1 MNGGSMSEKIR
12 GEHLQRGAYVYVR
25 QSTPYQVRNHLEGK
39 ERQYAL
45 AERAKQLGF
54 SRVIV
59 IDEDLGRSGSG
70 AQERVGFGRLLASV
84 CQGLAGAVFALEA
97 SRLARNNRDWHH
109 LVDLCALAETL
120 LIDTDGIYDPRSLN
134 DRLLL
139 GLKGSMAEFELGL
152 LRQRARAAFEQKV
165 RRGFTLW
172 EVPVGFIRTEEGR
185 LEKTPDRQVQQAIA
199 TVFQKFHQLGSAR
212 QATIWFREEQISL
225 PHVKGGT
232 AGKEVLWALPSSG
245 RILQMLRNPCYGG
258 AFAYGKTAPRTVIE
272 DGRARHQSRYRK
284 PQNEWKV
291 LLVDHHSG
299 YISWEE
305 YLENQRRLEANV
317 AWAEEGSGAAKAG
330 TALLSGLLRC
340 GRCGRKLQV
349 VYSGNG
355 GRVPRYSCRGDRGNR
370 RSGPCLTIGS
380 LRVDRAVVHNVLAAI
395 QPAGIEAA
403 VRVSQCA
410 QAEDEEKRQALEL
423 ALERARDE
431 ANRARRQFDAGEP
444 ENRLVAGELE
454 ARGNHALGHVAA
466 VEMRIAAM
474 GERSTPLNDQQRTEL
489 MALGD
494 DVRTVWEHPDAPVQ
508 LKKRILRTVLHEII
522 VQTERE
528 SRTHRLI
535 LHWAG
540 GVHTELSV
548 ERNPSGQH
556 RRQAERT
563 VIDLVSELAKVC
575 PDKAIAAILN
585 RLGYKTGQDKNWNAS
600 RVAGLRGYHHVEPFQ
615 KQDGWVTREQA
626 AEELKVSNTVV
637 RRLIRERT
645 LPATQVVQ
653 CAPWVIDRKDLTLPA
668 VQAEV
673 QTVHC
678 GRRLPPIVPDQ
689 AQLPLE

>member
-1 MNGGSMSEKIR
+1 MSEKIK

-54 SRVIV
+54 SKVIV

-165 RRGFTLW
+165 GRGFTLW

-199 TVFQKFHQLGSAR
+199 TVFQKFQQLGSAR

-225 PHVKGGT
+225 PHVKGAT
-232 AGKEVLWALPSSG
+232 AGKEVIWALPSSG
-245 RILQMLRNPCYGG
+245 RILQMLKNPCYGG

-291 LLVDHHSG
+291 LLVDHHPG

-317 AWAEEGSGAAKAG
+317 AWGDGESSGAAKAG

-349 VYSGNG
+349 LYSGNG
-355 GRVPRYSCRGDRGNR
+355 GRVPRYGCRGDRGNR
-370 RSGPCLTIGS
+370 GSGSCLTIGS
-380 LRVDRAVVHNVLAAI
+380 LRVDRAVAHNVLAAI

-403 VRVSQCA
+403 VKVSECA
-410 QAEDEEKRQALEL
+410 QAEDEEKRHALEL
-423 ALERARDE
+423 ALERARYE
-431 ANRARRQFDAGEP
+431 ANRARRQFDAVEP

-454 ARGNHALGHVAA
+454 ARWNHALEQVVSLEA
-466 VEMRIAAM
+466 RIAAM
-474 GERSTPLNDQQRTEL
+474 GERSRPLKEEQRTEL
-489 MALGD
+489 MALGED
-494 DVRTVWEHPDAPVQ
+494 LRTVWEHPDAPVQ
-508 LKKRILRTVLHEII
+508 LKKRILRTVLNEII
-522 VQTERE
+522 VQSERE
-528 SRTHRLI
+528 SRAHRLI

-556 RRQAERT
+556 RPQAERT
-563 VIDLVSELAKVC
+563 VIELVGELAKVC

-585 RLGYKTGQDKNWNAS
+585 RLGYKTGQEKNWNAS
-600 RVAGLRGYHHVEPFQ
+600 RVAGLRGYHHIKPFQ
-615 KQDGWVTREQA
+615 MQDGWVTREQA
-626 AEELKVSNTVV
+626 AEELKVSNTVI
-637 RRLIRERT
+637 RRLIREEI

-653 CAPWVIDRKDLTLPA
+653 CAPWVIDRKDLSLPA
-668 VQAEV
+668 VQV
-673 QTVHC
+673 QVQAVHN
-678 GRRLPPIVPDQ
+678 GRRLPLIVPDQ

>member
-1 MNGGSMSEKIR
+1 
-12 GEHLQRGAYVYVR
+12 VV
-25 QSTPYQVRNHLEGK
+25 
-39 ERQYAL
+39 
-45 AERAKQLGF
+45 
-54 SRVIV
+54 V

-70 AQERVGFGRLLASV
+70 SQERMGFGRLLASV

-139 GLKGSMAEFELGL
+139 GLKGSMGEFELGL

-165 RRGFTLW
+165 SRGFTMW

-185 LEKTPDRQVQQAIA
+185 IEKTPDRQVQQAIA

-232 AGKEVLWALPSSG
+232 AGKEVFWALPSGG

-258 AFAYGKTAPRTVIE
+258 AFAYGKTAPRAIIE
-272 DGRARHQSRYRK
+272 DGRARSQSRYRK

-299 YISWEE
+299 YIGWEE

-317 AWAEEGSGAAKAG
+317 AWADEGSGAAKAG

-355 GRVPRYSCRGDRGNR
+355 GRVPRYGCRGDRGYR
-370 RSGPCLTIGS
+370 GSSSCLTIGS
-380 LRVDRAVVHNVLAAI
+380 LRVDRAVVHSVLASI

-403 VRVSQCA
+403 IKLSECA
-410 QAEDEEKRQALEL
+410 QAEDDEKRKALDL
-423 ALERARDE
+423 ALERARYE
-431 ANRARRQFDAGEP
+431 ANRARRQFDAVEP

-454 ARGNHALGHVAA
+454 ARWNHALEQLAA
-466 VEMRIAAM
+466 LEARIAAM
-474 GERSTPLNDQQRTEL
+474 GERSAPISAQNKTEL

-494 DVRTVWEHPDAPVQ
+494 DVRTLWDHPDASVQ
-508 LKKRILRTVLHEII
+508 LKKRILRTVLNEII
-522 VQTERE
+522 VQSERD
-528 SRTHRLI
+528 SSSHRLI

-585 RLGYKTGQDKNWNAS
+585 RLGYKTGQEKSWNAS
-600 RVAGLRGYHHVEPFQ
+600 RVAGLRGYHKVEPFQ

-626 AEELKVSNTVV
+626 AELLKVSNTVI
-637 RRLIRERT
+637 RRLIREQV
-645 LPATQVVQ
+645 LPATQVVH
-653 CAPWVIDRKDLTLPA
+653 CAPWVIDRKDLGSPA
-668 VQAEV
+668 VQAQV
-673 QTVHC
+673 QAVHC
-678 GRRLPPIVPDQ
+678 GRRLPLIVPGQ
-689 AQLPLE
+689 GQLSLE